1 MAARSMTDLNDIVI
15 FVKVAQFESISKAA
29 RSLGMSIST
38 ASRRLSVLESA
49 LGASL
54 VQRSTRR
61 VTLTPQG
68 REYFTQC
75 RQPLTLLEEAERVLT
90 QAQRKPDGIL
100 RLTVPMILGQD
111 AFLEFL
117 SQFSRRH
124 SGIRIDL
131 VITNQFLDLVADNID
146 LAIRFGAL
154 RESRLVA
161 SRLGKW
167 IRYVVASPDYL
178 HGRKVPVEPYDLKS
192 HDCVVLNARNNEAD
206 WDLSNGRRSVRVRV
220 SGVMASHDCR
230 SVTGF
235 VRRGHGLGLL
245 PSKDCEEALGRGDLV
260 RLLPRWASPAIPVFA
275 VYPSR
280 KFLPLRVSAFLQ
292 ALARWN
298 SPLWTRD

>member
-1 MAARSMTDLNDIVI
+1 MADLNDILI

-38 ASRRLSVLESA
+38 ASRRLSVLESS

-54 VQRSTRR
+54 VRRNTRR

-68 REYFTQC
+68 REYFIQC

-111 AFLEFL
+111 AFLAFL
-117 SQFSRRH
+117 SQFSQQH
-124 SGIRIDL
+124 AGIRIDL

-167 IRYVVASPDYL
+167 IRHVVASPEYL
-178 HGRKVPVEPYDLKS
+178 QGRKVPVEPDDLKS
-192 HDCVVLNARNNEAD
+192 HDCVMLNAKNNEAD
-206 WDLSNGRRSVRVRV
+206 WDLSNGRRTVRVRV

-230 SVTGF
+230 SVTSL
-235 VRRGHGLGLL
+235 VLRGHGLGLL
-245 PSKDCEEALGRGDLV
+245 PSGDCEEALSRGDLV

-292 ALARWN
+292 SLARWN

>member
-1 MAARSMTDLNDIVI
+1 MADLNDILI

-38 ASRRLSVLESA
+38 ASRRLSALECA

-54 VQRSTRR
+54 VRRSTRR

-68 REYFTQC
+68 REYFIQC
-75 RQPLTLLEEAERVLT
+75 RQPLSLLEEAERVLT
-90 QAQRKPDGIL
+90 QAQRKPEGIL

-117 SQFSRRH
+117 SQFSEQH
-124 SGIRIDL
+124 TGIRIDL
-131 VITNQFLDLVADNID
+131 VITNQFLDLVSDNID

-167 IRYVVASPDYL
+167 IRHVVAAPQYL
-178 HGRKVPVEPYDLKS
+178 RGRKVPVEPDDLRS
-192 HDCVVLNARNNEAD
+192 HDCVLLNAKNNELD
-206 WDLSNGRRSVRVRV
+206 WDLSNGRRTVRVRV
-220 SGVMASHDCR
+220 SGAMASHDCR
-230 SVTGF
+230 SVAGF
-235 VRRGHGLGLL
+235 VLRGHGLGLL
-245 PSKDCEEALGRGDLV
+245 PSKDCEEALSRGDLV

-280 KFLPLRVSAFLQ
+280 KFLPLRVSAFLK
-292 ALARWN
+292 ALSRWN